1 VVELDQEEL
10 SLEQEQEAL
19 RQQRLAR
26 ARALRDSVQSP
37 GWKVFSDLFQR
48 RIDLVADELLREEGV
63 KLYRAQGARIVLQ
76 LLHEDV
82 TQEIEYL
89 QEERDGEEESGS

>member
-1 VVELDQEEL
+1 
-10 SLEQEQEAL
+10 
-19 RQQRLAR
+19 
-26 ARALRDSVQSP
+26 
-37 GWKVFSDLFQR
+37 
-48 RIDLVADELLREEGV
+48 V